1 MPIDMEKFVW
11 RHRLSTRILA
21 LNIGGLIVIMTMIIG
36 TLWLS
41 WQLEGAGAAIN
52 DAGSLRMRANLVQ
65 IELDREN
72 AVGHSN
78 VEKTVFEQNKLLDQ
92 LLSGDPSRPLFI
104 PNDVGVKNQ
113 FIKVA
118 ELWRNKM
125 VPAIY
130 SADSADRSKKYYSL
144 LPDFVAQTNLLVSL
158 IERAN
163 EQKSNLLRV
172 SQGVLAL
179 TACFGALAIAY
190 LLYLWIILPLIRL
203 QDGVQRMA
211 KHDFSVRLP
220 VDSRDEF
227 GSLMQGFNAMAD
239 ELESLYRDLEARVAD
254 KTVRMERQNHELTTL
269 YDVLVFLN
277 QPADIE
283 QLCSGFLKKAMR
295 HFNADGGSL
304 RVLDG
309 HTDRLHLVVSE
320 GLSAEQINADQCT
333 HVNACHCGHAT
344 FQNRIIIKDL
354 KSSRAQLPCAKSGF
368 VSLAAFRVACL
379 DQSLGEFTL
388 HFYEERSLSAAE
400 AQVLNLLGQHLGVAL
415 ENRRLSARAREVAVA
430 QERNLLAQGL
440 HDSIAQGLNFL
451 KMQVDLLKKA
461 QSDGDHAEVEEIV
474 ELISGGIDE
483 SYQDVRELLL
493 NFRSK
498 LGPGELFGGIRESAD
513 RFSRQTGT
521 EVSFSVIDEGGAPLS
536 PEQQL
541 QLLFIVQEALS
552 NIRKHAGASHVQIVV
567 RNGPD
572 FEIEVIDDGSG
583 FDLKEVDSRG
593 EGHIGLH
600 IMRERAERIG
610 AHLELNTSPGEGTLI
625 KLCLSKCLRK
635 AA

>member
-1 MPIDMEKFVW
+1 MGKEKFVW

-21 LNIGGLIVIMTMIIG
+21 LNIGGLIVIMSMIVG

-65 IELDREN
+65 IKLDREEGIDQSDVDK
-72 AVGHSN
+72 AVQ
-78 VEKTVFEQNKLLDQ
+78 EQNRLLDR

-104 PNDVGVKNQ
+104 PNDSDVRKQ
-113 FIKVA
+113 FLKVA
-118 ELWRNKM
+118 DHWRNKM

-130 SADSADRSKKYYSL
+130 SKDIENRSKIYYAL
-144 LPDFVAQTNLLVSL
+144 LPDFITQTNLLVSM

-163 EQKSNLLRV
+163 EQKSNLLRF

-179 TACFGALAIAY
+179 TVCLGALAIAY
-190 LLYLWIILPLIRL
+190 LLYLWIILPLGRL
-203 QDGVQRMA
+203 QNGVHRMA
-211 KHDFSVRLP
+211 SHDFTVRLP
-220 VDSRDEF
+220 IDSRDEF
-227 GSLMQGFNAMAD
+227 GGLMQGFNAMAD

-254 KTVRMERQNHELTTL
+254 KTARMERQNHELTTL

-277 QPADIE
+277 QPAEIE
-283 QLCSGFLKKAMR
+283 TLCSGFLGKVMR
-295 HFNADGGSL
+295 HFNAQGGSL

-309 HTDRLHLVVSE
+309 RSDRLHLVVSE
-320 GLSAEQINADQCT
+320 GLPQDQIGAEQCT

-344 FQNRIIIKDL
+344 FQNKIIIQNLNYSNNK
-354 KSSRAQLPCAKSGF
+354 LPCSKSGF
-368 VSLAAFRVACL
+368 VSLAAFRIACL

-388 HFYEERSLSAAE
+388 LFSKERNLSAAE
-400 AQVLNLLGQHLGVAL
+400 AQVLSLLGQHLGVAL
-415 ENRRLSARAREVAVA
+415 ENRRLSARAREMAVA

-451 KMQVDLLKKA
+451 KMQVDLLKRA
-461 QSDGDHAEVEEIV
+461 RNVGDHAEVEEIV

-498 LGPGELFGGIRESAD
+498 LGPGELFEGIREAAD
-513 RFSRQTGT
+513 RFSRQTGIS
-521 EVSFSVIDEGGAPLS
+521 VSFFVEDAGGAPLP

-541 QLLFIVQEALS
+541 QLLFIVQESLS
-552 NIRKHAGASHVQIVV
+552 NIRKHANARSVSINVL
-567 RNGPD
+567 NSPD
-572 FEIEVIDDGSG
+572 FQIEVTDDGSG
-583 FDLKEVDSRG
+583 FDLAEVDARG

-610 AHLELNTSPGEGTLI
+610 AQLEFKTSPGMGTKIRLI
-625 KLCLSKCLRK
+625 LSKRLRK